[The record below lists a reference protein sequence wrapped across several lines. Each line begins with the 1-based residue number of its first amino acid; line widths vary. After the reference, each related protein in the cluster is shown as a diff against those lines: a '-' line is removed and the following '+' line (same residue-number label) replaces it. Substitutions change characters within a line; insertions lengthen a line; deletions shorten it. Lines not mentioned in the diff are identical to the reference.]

1 MKIVDYKNISEQKQ
15 KSDGKFGVRVKVM
28 YVITKGNWGGAQE
41 YVFSLATYLPK
52 EKYEVVVV
60 CGEGNIL
67 TEKLE
72 AEKIRT
78 IHIDS
83 LKRDI
88 SIVEEFKSLF
98 DLLKIIKEY
107 KPDVLHLNSSKI
119 GGLGGLAGRIAK
131 VPKIIFTAHGWAFNE
146 SRPWLISK
154 AFLLLQWIT
163 VLLSHTTIAISR
175 KTRNDIDSLSGVKD
189 KVFVVHN
196 GVGQIDFIDKNTAI
210 NKLAEITNSN
220 PSKIIIGTICEL
232 TKNKGLDYLINA
244 CQNIEQDFSTYIIGE
259 GEEKENLI
267 SLVKEKG
274 LQEKIFFTGRI
285 ENAKTLL
292 KAFDIFTLTSR
303 KEGLPYTILEAGQA
317 SLPVISSR
325 IDGIPEIIENG
336 KSGILTRSGDVA
348 EITKALKY
356 LMDKPDKRAQF
367 GDALKA
373 TVIENFS
380 KKKMLEKTIGFY
392 RKA

>member
-1 MKIVDYKNISEQKQ
+1 MIKLPNMQENREKI
-15 KSDGKFGVRVKVM
+15 KVM

-41 YVFSLATYLPK
+41 YVFSLATHLPK
-52 EKYEVVVV
+52 EKYDVVVV

-88 SIVEEFKSLF
+88 SIVEEFKSFF

-119 GGLGGLAGRIAK
+119 GLLGGLTGRLAR
-131 VPKIIFTAHGWAFNE
+131 VPRIIFTVHGWAFNE
-146 SRPWLISK
+146 SRPFLAK
-154 AFLLLQWIT
+154 KFFLLLQWLT
-163 VLLSHTTIAISR
+163 VLLSHVTIAISR
-175 KTRNDIDSLSGVKD
+175 KTRNDIDSLPGVIE

-196 GVGQIDFIDKNTAI
+196 GVGQVDFIEKNIALK
-210 NKLAEITNSN
+210 KLSEITNSN
-220 PSKIIIGTICEL
+220 PKRIIIGTISEL
-232 TKNKGLDYLINA
+232 TKNKGLDFLISA
-244 CQNIEQDFSTYIIGE
+244 CQNIEQDFSVYIIGE

-267 SLVKEKG
+267 NLVEEKG
-274 LQEKIFFTGRI
+274 LKDKIFFTGRI

-303 KEGLPYTILEAGQA
+303 KEGLPYTILEAGMA
-317 SLPVISSR
+317 SLPVIASR

-348 EITKALKY
+348 DITKALKY
-356 LMDKPDKRAQF
+356 LIDKPDKRAQF
-367 GDALKA
+367 GDALKT
-373 TVIENFS
+373 TVTENFS
-380 KKKMLEKTIGFY
+380 KEKMLEKTIGFY
-392 RKA
+392 RKI